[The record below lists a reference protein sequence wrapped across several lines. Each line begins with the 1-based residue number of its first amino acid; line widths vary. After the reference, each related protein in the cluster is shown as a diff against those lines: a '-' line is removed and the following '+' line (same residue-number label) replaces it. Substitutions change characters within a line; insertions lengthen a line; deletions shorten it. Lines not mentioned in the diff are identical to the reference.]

1 MHASLDRSRPWLR
14 VFGVPI
20 LLGVLTTIGLLAAL
34 IWAGVGKYIAW
45 VTVGAPVAIVCWVWL
60 RRRLEKRRKK
70 GPAARSG

>member
-1 MHASLDRSRPWLR
+1 MHGSPVRSRPWLR

-34 IWAGVGKYIAW
+34 IWVDVGKYVAW

-60 RRRLEKRRKK
+60 RRRLEKRHQK
-70 GPAARSG
+70 GPAAHSG